1 MFAMPDPFALP
12 EIARSLR
19 ALGTARDPA
28 SESAHD
34 AIFPPLL
41 AARSAA
47 SDMELAL
54 SYFAGQTLAT
64 TIESRA
70 SAAAQVS
77 ATDPAQA
84 RARSA
89 LAIECLEQLRNELLR
104 LDRLAQDARNRHAD
118 GAGWARWVEQLRRV
132 FIEADRACSRLSTLL
147 AVASA
152 VRPPVRRWFGR

>member
-1 MFAMPDPFALP
+1 
-12 EIARSLR
+12 
-19 ALGTARDPA
+19 
-28 SESAHD
+28 
-34 AIFPPLL
+34 
-41 AARSAA
+41 
-47 SDMELAL
+47 MELAL

-77 ATDPAQA
+77 ATDPAQG

-152 VRPPVRRWFGR
+152 ARPPARRWFGR